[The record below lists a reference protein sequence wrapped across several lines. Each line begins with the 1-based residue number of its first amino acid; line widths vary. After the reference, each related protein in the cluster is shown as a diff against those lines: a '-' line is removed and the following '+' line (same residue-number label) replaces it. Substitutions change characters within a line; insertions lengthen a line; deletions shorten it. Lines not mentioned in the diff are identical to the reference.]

1 MDQTGPGQVRSS
13 SLQSTTMPSTEL
25 PAAAP
30 LLPGWRTLP
39 SNGITMAASV
49 IAAKAGRPTVTLLHG
64 FPELAYS
71 WRHQIAALA
80 QAGYGVLAPDLRGY
94 GDTGPHGAL
103 QDYRMQNL
111 ALDVTG
117 LLDTLGIA
125 RTVVVGHDFGGALA
139 WTLARD
145 HSERVL
151 GVASLNT
158 PYTRRTDTDLV
169 ETMRR
174 TRGPSHYMVQ
184 YQQAG
189 WGEALL
195 ERDVAASLRAL
206 MRRPAM
212 HLAQF
217 LQTPPSW
224 QALPA
229 DLFLAHA
236 EILGPQLLTP
246 PELDIY
252 VQAFVRNGFTGP
264 LNWY

>member
-158 PYTRRTDTDLV
+158 PYTRRTDTEPHRVSRRLNTLRGLSHEQV
-169 ETMRR
+169 EQVLA
-174 TRGPSHYMVQ
+174 RG
-184 YQQAG
+184 A
-189 WGEALL
+189 
-195 ERDVAASLRAL
+195 
-206 MRRPAM
+206 
-212 HLAQF
+212 
-217 LQTPPSW
+217 
-224 QALPA
+224 
-229 DLFLAHA
+229 
-236 EILGPQLLTP
+236 
-246 PELDIY
+246 
-252 VQAFVRNGFTGP
+252 
-264 LNWY
+264 